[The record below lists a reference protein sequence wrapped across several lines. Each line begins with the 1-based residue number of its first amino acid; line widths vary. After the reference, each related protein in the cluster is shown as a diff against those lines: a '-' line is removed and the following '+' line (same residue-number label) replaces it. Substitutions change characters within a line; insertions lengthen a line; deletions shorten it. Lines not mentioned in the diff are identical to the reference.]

1 MVERK
6 PSLTP
11 TAARQA
17 LIKSARRLE
26 PVNDQS
32 GGGLVDAY
40 QAMLAVAPLEASETQ
55 VTPAANRQ

>member
-1 MVERK
+1 MLERK

-17 LIKSARRLE
+17 LIKSAKRLD

-32 GGGLVDAY
+32 GGGLIDAY
-40 QAMLAVAPLEASETQ
+40 QALLTVAPLEASETQ
-55 VTPAANRQ
+55 LTPTVNRQ